1 LVKGTAVKVFVDIA
15 EAAERLEELIDLVL
29 RRDEIVICRAGKPIA
44 DIEAVARK
52 GQGTVDDVWALAA
65 QGKPANTDQTSNHDD
80 FYDENGLPK

>member
-29 RRDEIVICRAGKPIA
+29 REDEVVICRAGEPVA
-44 DIEAVARK
+44 DIVPLARK
-52 GQGTVDDVWALAA
+52 GHGTMDDVWALAA
-65 QGKPANTDQTSNHDD
+65 KGRPANTDQTSNHDE